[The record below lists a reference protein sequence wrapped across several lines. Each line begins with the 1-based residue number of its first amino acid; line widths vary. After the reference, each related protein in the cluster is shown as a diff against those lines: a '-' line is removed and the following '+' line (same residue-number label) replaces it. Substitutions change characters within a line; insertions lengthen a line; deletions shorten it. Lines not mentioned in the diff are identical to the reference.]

1 MARVLMALGALSVA
15 YGILMAA
22 LYPAGGFFLVWVA
35 LGVALAAAGRAR
47 STGAWGRLARWAR
60 RLVVGAAAVALVA
73 VCGLCAL
80 VASAAAA
87 TPPAGLDCL
96 VVLGA
101 GLRPDGTPSEALTYR
116 LDAALDCLG
125 ANPRTR
131 CVVSGGQGLGEVRAE
146 ADAMYDYLLAHG
158 LDPDRVTREDRSED
172 TAENIRNS
180 AALLAPGESVGI
192 VTNDFHL
199 FRALRI
205 AERNGMAG
213 AAGLAAPSNALY
225 LPQSALREC
234 AAIVKDALVGNL

>member
-1 MARVLMALGALSVA
+1 MVLTVLGAVSIA
-15 YGILMAA
+15 YGALMAA
-22 LYPAGGFFLVWVA
+22 LYPAGGFFLVWIA
-35 LGVALAAAGRAR
+35 LGAALVAAGRAR
-47 STGAWGRLARWAR
+47 RTGAWGRLARWAR
-60 RLVVGAAAVALVA
+60 WLVAGAAVLALAA

-80 VASAAAA
+80 IASAAAA
-87 TPPAGLDCL
+87 TPPTGLDCL

-116 LDAALDCLG
+116 LDAALGYLE

-131 CVVSGGQGLGEVRAE
+131 CVVSGGQGFGEVRAE
-146 ADAMYDYLLAHG
+146 ADAMYDYLLEHG
-158 LDPDRVTREDRSED
+158 LDPARVTREDRSED

-180 AALLAPGESVGI
+180 AVLLAPGESVAI